1 MKFKEIKPGMVIH
14 CPTEENAKELLK
26 HLDKLGYAWNSGSNL
41 LKDTIYNRYKGET
54 CYYIE
59 STGITYGSIG
69 NFQQNEFDITEFPD
83 LLEPELTT
91 EEVLEWLLI
100 HYDDCEYVAAFDNDY
115 GLLEL
120 LSEKTPKEIVNGIA
134 QWKADHEK
142 KEPEVEYIWAGKI
155 LKIGDDGRYSQVT
168 DSGIFD
174 TGCEYQESAEEYMM
188 DELKEYCKT
197 HEGEYVTK
205 VFRIGRVK
213 RNQDSQEV

>member
-41 LKDTIYNRYKGET
+41 LKDTMYNRYKGET

-83 LLEPELTT
+83 LLEPELTA

-115 GLLEL
+115 GLLQL

-142 KEPEVEYIWAGKI
+142 KEPEVEWFWQGRIFQIYEDGGYYQIKDGAGF
-155 LKIGDDGRYSQVT
+155 Y
-168 DSGIFD
+168 D
-174 TGCEYQESAEEYMM
+174 TGCEYRESAEEYMA
-188 DELKEYCKT
+188 DTLKEYCKS
-197 HEGEYVTK
+197 HEGIYIATVEHVC
-205 VFRIGRVK
+205 RVK
-213 RNQDSQEV
+213 AVK